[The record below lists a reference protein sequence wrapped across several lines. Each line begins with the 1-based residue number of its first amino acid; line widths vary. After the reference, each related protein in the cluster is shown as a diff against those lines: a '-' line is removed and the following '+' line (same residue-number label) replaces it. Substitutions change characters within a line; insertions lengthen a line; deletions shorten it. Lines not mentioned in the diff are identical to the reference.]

1 MQYARR
7 IGKAIMRTWKMAG
20 VIAVLAGCSVT
31 LFGQAAAEGALSHAL
46 SSAAGSTAGRTLG
59 GAANR
64 LAGRVGQR
72 VSSAVSNRQFSTMKN
87 VPRTATSAQANPSA
101 SPFGTSLIVSI
112 QGGEATDSSCASS
125 GNTTQMTPAGEPE
138 NPNAK
143 VRERCSITNGTSA
156 DDHPSV
162 INLPPTQ

>member
-1 MQYARR
+1 
-7 IGKAIMRTWKMAG
+7 MRTWKMAG
-20 VIAVLAGCSVT
+20 IIATLVGCSVT

-46 SSAAGSTAGRTLG
+46 SSAAGSTAGRTLV

-72 VSSAVSNRQFSTMKN
+72 VSSATSTRQFSTMKN
-87 VPRTATSAQANPSA
+87 VPRTATSPQPSPAA

-125 GNTTQMTPAGEPE
+125 GSIAQTTPAGNLE

-143 VRERCSITNGTSA
+143 VRNGCSITNGTSA

-162 INLPPTQ
+162 INLPPTK

>member
-1 MQYARR
+1 
-7 IGKAIMRTWKMAG
+7 MRTWEMAG
-20 VIAVLAGCSVT
+20 VIAVLMGCSVT

-59 GAANR
+59 GAAVR

-72 VSSAVSNRQFSTMKN
+72 VSSPALTRQSSTMKN
-87 VPRTATSAQANPSA
+87 VPRTATSAQPSPAA
-101 SPFGTSLIVSI
+101 SPLGTSLIVSI

-125 GNTTQMTPAGEPE
+125 GNTTQMTPAGKPE

-143 VRERCSITNGTSA
+143 VRNGCSITNDTRA

-162 INLPPTQ
+162 INLPPTK